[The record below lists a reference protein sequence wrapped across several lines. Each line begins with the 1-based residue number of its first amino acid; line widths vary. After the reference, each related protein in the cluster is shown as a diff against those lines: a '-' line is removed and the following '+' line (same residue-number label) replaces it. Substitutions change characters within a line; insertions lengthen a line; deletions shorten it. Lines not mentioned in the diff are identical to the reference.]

1 MGQGFSKLAP
11 ELIERGW
18 HVFPVCW
25 PKNGK
30 CACPFHHTDKKEIGK
45 APIIRRGMNAA
56 SNDPAQIEAWAE
68 EFPEANIGVNLE
80 KSGLVVIDPD
90 SDSAIWE
97 VDKIGGPRTATV
109 RTGNGQHRWYKRP
122 EGCPLWRVIHW
133 GESAQID
140 ILSAGFAIH
149 PGSVHATGR
158 VYEWLITPEEVLA
171 ELPEVFV
178 HVLQEHV
185 QSKEIVDD
193 PVVATKEPPMAL
205 SGAALEVWNGT
216 KFVPGAKGEIDRS
229 ATLLLLAREL
239 LLSGAD
245 IEATTSAI
253 AGWDQLHGK
262 KFSGRKDK
270 DKRYRETV
278 QSASES
284 AREVTGFN
292 DPENDLP
299 AVDKVTQADWRDL
312 FARRFPH
319 TKFGQG
325 SFRRYSSGAWKKIE
339 TEVVGKELSVMM
351 GRSVSA
357 RLLED
362 VIKLLKNWLYID
374 SELWNK
380 DPNLLVLEN
389 CTLDVITRQVRE
401 WRPEDLITDKLD
413 YSYDPSAK
421 SPNWDRVLSL
431 FDQDIQEFI
440 QEFFGYCLTRQ
451 TKFDVSLW
459 VIGPAGGGK
468 SSFVAGIKTM
478 LGPKVGHLSLRNLNQ
493 RFGLAEIPGKTV
505 MVATEQP
512 SVYMEASDLFNAI
525 VSGETVHSE
534 QKYEKGFDVV
544 PVCKILW
551 SMHEPPKINNPE
563 DGMFRRTK
571 IVEMPSIP
579 EEDRDPAVR
588 EGIKSEG
595 AGILNWALDGLE
607 RLMERGRFKIPEKV
621 RIASNKF
628 RDLSDIP
635 GAFLSDMCER
645 GPYLSGRQALYN
657 AYREWCHLNGHQPKA
672 KRFLVE
678 DWKRLGLTLT
688 ANSGTWYWRGVK
700 IVPRE
705 FEAEVID
712 DEAVRKMLEV

>member
-1 MGQGFSKLAP
+1 
-11 ELIERGW
+11 
-18 HVFPVCW
+18 
-25 PKNGK
+25 
-30 CACPFHHTDKKEIGK
+30 
-45 APIIRRGMNAA
+45 
-56 SNDPAQIEAWAE
+56 
-68 EFPEANIGVNLE
+68 
-80 KSGLVVIDPD
+80 
-90 SDSAIWE
+90 
-97 VDKIGGPRTATV
+97 
-109 RTGNGQHRWYKRP
+109 
-122 EGCPLWRVIHW
+122 
-133 GESAQID
+133 
-140 ILSAGFAIH
+140 
-149 PGSVHATGR
+149 
-158 VYEWLITPEEVLA
+158 
-171 ELPEVFV
+171 
-178 HVLQEHV
+178 
-185 QSKEIVDD
+185 
-193 PVVATKEPPMAL
+193 
-205 SGAALEVWNGT
+205 
-216 KFVPGAKGEIDRS
+216 
-229 ATLLLLAREL
+229 
-239 LLSGAD
+239 
-245 IEATTSAI
+245 
-253 AGWDQLHGK
+253 
-262 KFSGRKDK
+262 
-270 DKRYRETV
+270 
-278 QSASES
+278 
-284 AREVTGFN
+284 
-292 DPENDLP
+292 
-299 AVDKVTQADWRDL
+299 
-312 FARRFPH
+312 
-319 TKFGQG
+319 
-325 SFRRYSSGAWKKIE
+325 
-339 TEVVGKELSVMM
+339 
-351 GRSVSA
+351 
-357 RLLED
+357 
-362 VIKLLKNWLYID
+362 
-374 SELWNK
+374 
-380 DPNLLVLEN
+380 
-389 CTLDVITRQVRE
+389 VRE